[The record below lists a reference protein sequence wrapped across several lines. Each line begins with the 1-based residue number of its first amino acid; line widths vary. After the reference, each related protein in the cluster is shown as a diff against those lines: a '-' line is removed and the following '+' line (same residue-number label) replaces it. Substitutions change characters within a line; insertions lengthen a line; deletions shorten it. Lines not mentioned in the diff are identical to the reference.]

1 MITSER
7 TELSV
12 SAIERGDID
21 VEAFDHEAH
30 VYAGW
35 RFVREM
41 PLLEAIERFSSA
53 LKRLTHNLGVPEKY
67 HGTVTWFY
75 MLLIAE
81 RQRPDQEWAEFRNAN
96 ADLFERDLLARY
108 YTPEVL
114 SSAAA
119 RKGFVLPDRIA
130 A

>member
-1 MITSER
+1 MKSDER
-7 TELSV
+7 HELTIE
-12 SAIERGDID
+12 AIERGDVD

-30 VYAGW
+30 VYAAW
-35 RFVREM
+35 RFISAM
-41 PLLEAIERFSSA
+41 PLPEAIERFSGA
-53 LKRLTHNLGVPEKY
+53 LKRLTRHPGVPEKY

-81 RQRPDQEWAEFRNAN
+81 RHRPNEDWADFRSAN
-96 ADLFERDLLARY
+96 ADLFARDLLARY

-114 SSAAA
+114 GSEEA
-119 RKGFVLPDRIA
+119 RTGFVMPDRIA